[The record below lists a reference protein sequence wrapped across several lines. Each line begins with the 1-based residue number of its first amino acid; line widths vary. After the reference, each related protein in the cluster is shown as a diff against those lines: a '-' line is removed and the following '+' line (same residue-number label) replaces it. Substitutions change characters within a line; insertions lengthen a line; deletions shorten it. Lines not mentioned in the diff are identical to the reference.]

1 MLCVHVRIAEITLNQ
16 ASVVD
21 SIQIA
26 DASTSKLGKSGL
38 ALSKL
43 RQEFSHVLYN
53 LEYFFY
59 KMCVVFHRSC
69 LTRISLPSQVHR
81 QGVTPLHI
89 AAAIGHPDMML
100 AMIRSTQQRIFE
112 FESGMRISRH
122 KLPPPP
128 VVNVK
133 DTRGRS
139 ALHVAAAAGSEA
151 CVGLLIQASAT
162 VDSEDSDKVTPL
174 AIASACGHKNVVVE
188 LIKAGI

>member
-1 MLCVHVRIAEITLNQ
+1 
-16 ASVVD
+16 
-21 SIQIA
+21 
-26 DASTSKLGKSGL
+26 
-38 ALSKL
+38 
-43 RQEFSHVLYN
+43 
-53 LEYFFY
+53 
-59 KMCVVFHRSC
+59 MCIVPHCSC

-100 AMIRSTQQRIFE
+100 TMIRSTQQRVFE

-128 VVNVK
+128 DVNVK

-162 VDSEDSDKVTPL
+162 LDSEDSDKVTPL

-188 LIKAGI
+188 LIKAGTQLSCCKFLFVYFLLRC